1 MHIILYHRVPIN
13 QEQYSKKHM
22 KDYIVR
28 EIKKKKLYLVICSA
42 FKH

>member
-1 MHIILYHRVPIN
+1 MHIILYPIN
-13 QEQYSKKHM
+13 QEQYPKEHM

-28 EIKKKKLYLVICSA
+28 EIQNLYLVISSA